1 MIPTLGGQGGG
12 RCVQWCRAFPGVRQ
26 TDVQQGALGPQR
38 TGDVGG
44 GGGGGPGQE
53 LRTFCLPS
61 SSPDGSADGLG
72 LTVALLSGG
81 PNDPTRTG
89 HALASPA
96 SAHGMTALL
105 PTARVCLLTLHGL
118 REPHTGKNF
127 QVPDVNIGGQEWG
140 LPQDAGGSWG
150 RSVWAGQETTSSH

>member
-1 MIPTLGGQGGG
+1 MRPVVQSISRSEADGCPAGG
-12 RCVQWCRAFPGVRQ
+12 RWVLRGREMWEVAV
-26 TDVQQGALGPQR
+26 
-38 TGDVGG
+38 
-44 GGGGGPGQE
+44 GGGPGQE